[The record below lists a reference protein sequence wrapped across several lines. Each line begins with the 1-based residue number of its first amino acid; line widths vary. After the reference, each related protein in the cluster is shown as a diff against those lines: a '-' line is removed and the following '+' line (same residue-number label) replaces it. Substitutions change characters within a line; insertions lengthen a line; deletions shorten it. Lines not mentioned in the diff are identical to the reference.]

1 MTFVLDSDVSDEM
14 STNSDD
20 NFPYGIPNHA
30 SSPSST
36 SDNGYGTKTKDTDD
50 SLRTSSHHRSRGRVS
65 VSFMEF
71 SALLSSVFSKIC
83 SNI

>member
-1 MTFVLDSDVSDEM
+1 MDSDVSDEI